1 MSGKEGKMTKRNM
14 CFLSSALVVCAFGIT
29 SAHAAPSV
37 KMLGANTAKIGTNA
51 AVVKSNTDSN
61 VPTQRLGSIRSK
73 TVNNAAPVTVNR
85 LTSPSVATDSGSDAR
100 LSLGK
105 YIHSTGI
112 SAGTIKPA
120 TGSLPSPEVSSSDF
134 VSLSDHVR
142 DLERSLEGYY
152 TKDEIDDKVADIV
165 VGDMDDVFAGKQD
178 AIEDLENIRSGAA
191 AGATAVQ
198 PAALGDYALS
208 SAVPTK
214 TSELTNDSG
223 FLTEHQDISGKA
235 NKADVYT
242 KEEVDAKVANVSDID
257 ISGKQDAIADL
268 EAIRSGAAA
277 GATAVQPAALGDY
290 ALSSA
295 VPTKT
300 SELTNDSGFLTAHQ
314 DISGK
319 ADKADVYTKGEVDTK
334 VASIVA
340 GDMTEALSGKQD
352 TITDLG
358 DIRSGAAAGA
368 TAVQPAALTTTLNN
382 YALTAD
388 VPTKTSELTND
399 SGFLTAHQD
408 ISGKANVA
416 DVYTKGEVDAKVAN
430 IDVSGKQDTITDLG
444 DIRSGAAAGATAVQ
458 PAALTTTLNNYA
470 LTADVPTKTSELT
483 NDSGFLTEHQDISGL
498 IANPTLPMFSGDYLL
513 KVNLNNNGNYTYSW
527 AKASDY
533 SGGGSGSGGSSGGS
547 DDDCDPNWEV
557 CD

>member
-1 MSGKEGKMTKRNM
+1 M
-14 CFLSSALVVCAFGIT
+14 CFLSSALVVCVFGIT
-29 SAHAAPSV
+29 GAHAAPSV

-51 AVVKSNTDSN
+51 AVVKSDTDSN

-120 TGSLPSPEVSSSDF
+120 AASLPSAEVSSSDF

-152 TKDEIDDKVADIV
+152 TKDEIDGKVADII
-165 VGDMDDVFAGKQD
+165 VGDMDDVFSGKQD
-178 AIEDLENIRSGAA
+178 TIEDLENIRSGAA

-198 PAALGDYALS
+198 P
-208 SAVPTK
+208 
-214 TSELTNDSG
+214 E
-223 FLTEHQDISGKA
+223 
-235 NKADVYT
+235 
-242 KEEVDAKVANVSDID
+242 
-257 ISGKQDAIADL
+257 
-268 EAIRSGAAA
+268 
-277 GATAVQPAALGDY
+277 
-290 ALSSA
+290 
-295 VPTKT
+295 
-300 SELTNDSGFLTAHQ
+300 
-314 DISGK
+314 
-319 ADKADVYTKGEVDTK
+319 
-334 VASIVA
+334 
-340 GDMTEALSGKQD
+340 
-352 TITDLG
+352 
-358 DIRSGAAAGA
+358 
-368 TAVQPAALTTTLNN
+368 ALTTTLNN

-408 ISGKANVA
+408 ISGKADKA
-416 DVYTKGEVDAKVAN
+416 DVYTKSEVDTKVAN
-430 IDVSGKQDTITDLG
+430 IVAGDMTEALSGKQDTITDLG

-513 KVNLNNNGNYTYSW
+513 KVNLSNSGNYTYSW

-533 SGGGSGSGGSSGGS
+533 SGGGSGSGGSGSGGSSGGS
-547 DDDCDPNWEV
+547 DDDCDPNWDV